1 MNSPRLPILL
11 SGTLSKPAPLCLLG
25 KQQTLRRC
33 GSTELRHTGQVEL
46 ERNHVSMQSRW
57 KMWRHPGRKRDN
69 WLSANSEMQT
79 AHSGPYP
86 TFLSTPERKT
96 VEGSDLS
103 TPGSSGTAVE
113 EFDEGKRIWEER
125 LKLGGPL
132 RRLM

>member
-57 KMWRHPGRKRDN
+57 KMWRHPEENETTGCR
-69 WLSANSEMQT
+69 QT
-79 AHSGPYP
+79 PRCRRRIPACIPPS
-86 TFLSTPERKT
+86 LSTPERKT
-96 VEGSDLS
+96 VEGSYLS

-125 LKLGGPL
+125 LKLGACGA
-132 RRLM
+132 

>member
-1 MNSPRLPILL
+1 MSSSASSEL
-11 SGTLSKPAPLCLLG
+11 SDAATG
-25 KQQTLRRC
+25 
-33 GSTELRHTGQVEL
+33 GSTELRYTGQVEL

-57 KMWRHPGRKRDN
+57 KTWRHPGRKRDN
-69 WLSANSEMQT
+69 SPSANSEMQT

-113 EFDEGKRIWEER
+113 EFDEGKRIGEEER

-132 RRLM
+132 RLLMWR